1 MTRAHRGSS
10 SSKRS
15 SSKRSSSGT
24 RTGRLFRRASRWQK
38 AVVVGCALVALHGI
52 WVLFV
57 PGVQLDDSDLSCPP
71 AVVAAVAGSGG
82 VEVAE
87 GGELAER
94 HDAACAAT
102 GRRWLL
108 GGILQVG
115 IAAVWGLAVLE
126 WGRVWRR
133 SRRRSRRRS
142 VVETS

>member
-1 MTRAHRGSS
+1 MTSRRQ
-10 SSKRS
+10 RS
-15 SSKRSSSGT
+15 SSKSSKSSKSRT
-24 RTGRLFRRASRWQK
+24 RTGRLFRRASRWQQ
-38 AVVVGCALVALHGI
+38 AVVVACVLVALHGV

-57 PGVQLDDSDLSCPP
+57 PGVQLDDSELACPP

-82 VEVAE
+82 VEIDQGAEVAE
-87 GGELAER
+87 A

-115 IAAVWGLAVLE
+115 IAAVWGFATLE

-133 SRRRSRRRS
+133 SRRRARRRS
-142 VVETS
+142 MVETP